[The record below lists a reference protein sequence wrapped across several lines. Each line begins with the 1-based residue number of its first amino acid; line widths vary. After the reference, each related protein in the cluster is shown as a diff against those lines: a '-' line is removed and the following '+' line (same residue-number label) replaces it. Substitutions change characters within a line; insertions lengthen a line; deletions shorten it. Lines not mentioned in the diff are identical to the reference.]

1 MNTKRKHQARVED
14 AETFKRLINSMDK
27 FIGENRGNVLNVDDF
42 VFDAENKLRKT
53 QELIEQRLMDASIKL
68 QNRDMELSLCKQ
80 KASFD
85 SEGRPIKPNCGF
97 EKAARLR
104 AKKQVEIA
112 QRNMSKMMEI
122 MRYADSIANKYAEE
136 KKSFMQLLDN
146 KLPQAK
152 IELQKQHSLMQEYLE
167 LKTK

>member
-1 MNTKRKHQARVED
+1 MSSNKKHQARVED
-14 AETFKRLINSMDK
+14 AEIFKRLINSMDK
-27 FIGENRGNVLNVDDF
+27 FIGENKGNVSNVDDF

-53 QELIEQRLMDASIKL
+53 QELIEQRLMDANIKL

-112 QRNMSKMMEI
+112 QRVINEMNEI
-122 MRYADSIANKYAEE
+122 MRFADEFENKYNVS
-136 KKSFMQLLDN
+136 KSNFTQLLDN
-146 KLPQAK
+146 KLPEAQ
-152 IELQKQHSLMQEYLE
+152 IILQKQYKIVEGYQE
-167 LKTK
+167 LKVK